1 MTARLSYWYLTHP
14 RWGRPALLVVVV
26 QALSITAV
34 CAAPQASA
42 ATNASVLNFTG
53 LKDTYGVPIG
63 DYYLS
68 LASVRD
74 QITQAGPDVGWSPES
89 WMNWFAHTL
98 WIMMSSVSIANW
110 LTAEAGL
117 FIGII
122 ALALWVMKITVSTY
136 WLTVIGEMNT
146 TGALATPKL
155 MVYLIAFQNGFFWR
169 AFFAERAEAAPGSR
183 LQAPASSTLPSA

>member
-1 MTARLSYWYLTHP
+1 ML
-14 RWGRPALLVVVV
+14 

-34 CAAPQASA
+34 CAASQASA
-42 ATNASVLNFTG
+42 ATNASILNFTG
-53 LKDTYGVPIG
+53 LTDTYGVAIG

-74 QITQAGPDVGWSPES
+74 QITQAGPDVGWNPES

-136 WLTVIGEMNT
+136 WLTVIGEIARAIATAVIQVTSQIGLLVLAVPIGVFAGVT
-146 TGALATPKL
+146 TIRRG
-155 MVYLIAFQNGFFWR
+155 
-169 AFFAERAEAAPGSR
+169 EAGRGGP
-183 LQAPASSTLPSA
+183 